1 LVRGE
6 PVTIR
11 QGRKENRKERKEKR
25 DYILDHYSGFFLVFL
40 YESKILI
47 FIKNNLKYT
56 KNILTVRCNSIE

>member
-11 QGRKENRKERKEKR
+11 QGRKENRKEKR

-56 KNILTVRCNSIE
+56 KNILNVIVLSNGHLI